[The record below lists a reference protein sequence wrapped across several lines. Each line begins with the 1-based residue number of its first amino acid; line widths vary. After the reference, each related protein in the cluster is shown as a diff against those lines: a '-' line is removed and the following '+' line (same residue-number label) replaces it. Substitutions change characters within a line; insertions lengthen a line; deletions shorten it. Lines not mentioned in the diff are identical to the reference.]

1 MSMGGDIVRSVLDKA
16 VKYDMTASDTVSLIN
31 DIFDN
36 LEWDSDY
43 RYSIED
49 LMKCA
54 KFSAT
59 DKYSLY
65 DKDAYN
71 KWINKHEILS

>member
-1 MSMGGDIVRSVLDKA
+1 MSMNGDIVRSVLNKA
-16 VKYDMTASDTVSLIN
+16 VKYDMTPSDTASLIN

-36 LEWDSDY
+36 LQWDSDNHY
-43 RYSIED
+43 TIDDVLKS
-49 LMKCA
+49 A

-59 DKYSLY
+59 DKYSLC

-71 KWINKHEILS
+71 KWINKYQ

>member
-1 MSMGGDIVRSVLDKA
+1 MSMRGDIVRSILDKA
-16 VKYDMTASDTVSLIN
+16 VKYDMPPSDTASLIN

-36 LEWDSDY
+36 LNWDPDN
-43 RYSIED
+43 RYTIDDVLKS
-49 LMKCA
+49 A

-59 DKYSLY
+59 DKYSLC

-71 KWINKHEILS
+71 KWINKYQ

>member
-1 MSMGGDIVRSVLDKA
+1 MSMSGDIVRSVLDKA
-16 VKYDMTASDTVSLIN
+16 VKYDMTPSDTASLIN

-36 LEWDSDY
+36 LQWDNDC
-43 RYSIED
+43 RYTIED
-49 LMKCA
+49 VLNSA

-59 DKYSLY
+59 DKYSSC

-71 KWINKHEILS
+71 KWINKYQ

>member
-1 MSMGGDIVRSVLDKA
+1 MSMRGDIVRSILDKA
-16 VKYDMTASDTVSLIN
+16 VKYDMPPSDTASLIN

-36 LEWDSDY
+36 LNWDPDN
-43 RYSIED
+43 RYTIDDVLES
-49 LMKCA
+49 A

-59 DKYSLY
+59 DKYSLC

-71 KWINKHEILS
+71 KWINKYQ

>member
-1 MSMGGDIVRSVLDKA
+1 MSMNGDIVRSVLNKA
-16 VKYDMTASDTVSLIN
+16 VKYDMPPSDTASLIN

-36 LEWDSDY
+36 LNWDPDN
-43 RYSIED
+43 RYTIDDVLKS
-49 LMKCA
+49 A

-59 DKYSLY
+59 DKYSLC

-71 KWINKHEILS
+71 KWINKYQ

>member
-16 VKYDMTASDTVSLIN
+16 VKYDMTPSDTASLIN

-36 LEWDSDY
+36 LEWDNDY
-43 RYSIED
+43 RYTIED
-49 LMKCA
+49 LIECA
-54 KFSAT
+54 KFCAT
-59 DKYSLY
+59 DKYSLC

-71 KWINKHEILS
+71 KWISKYQ

>member
-1 MSMGGDIVRSVLDKA
+1 MSMRGDIVRSILDKA
-16 VKYDMTASDTVSLIN
+16 VKYDMPPSDTVSLIN

-36 LEWDSDY
+36 LEWDNDY
-43 RYSIED
+43 RYTVED
-49 LMKCA
+49 VIKSA

-59 DKYSLY
+59 DKYSLC

-71 KWINKHEILS
+71 KWISKYQ

>member
-1 MSMGGDIVRSVLDKA
+1 MGGDIVRSVLDKA
-16 VKYDMTASDTVSLIN
+16 IKYDMTPSDTVSLIN

-36 LEWDSDY
+36 LQWDPDY
-43 RYSIED
+43 RYTTED
-49 LMKCA
+49 VLNSA

-59 DKYSLY
+59 DKYSLC

-71 KWINKHEILS
+71 KWINKYQ

>member
-16 VKYDMTASDTVSLIN
+16 VKYDMPPSDTVSLIN

-36 LEWDSDY
+36 LEWDNDY
-43 RYSIED
+43 RYTVED
-49 LMKCA
+49 LIECA
-54 KFSAT
+54 KFCAT
-59 DKYSLY
+59 DKYSSC

-71 KWINKHEILS
+71 KWINKYQ

>member
-1 MSMGGDIVRSVLDKA
+1 MNGDIVRSVLDKA
-16 VKYDMTASDTVSLIN
+16 IKYDMPPSDTASLIN

-36 LEWDSDY
+36 LQWDPDN
-43 RYSIED
+43 RYTVED
-49 LMKCA
+49 VIKSA

-59 DKYSLY
+59 DKYSLC

-71 KWINKHEILS
+71 TWINKYQ

>member
-1 MSMGGDIVRSVLDKA
+1 MSMRGDIVRSVLDKA
-16 VKYDMTASDTVSLIN
+16 VKYNMPPSDTASLIN

-36 LEWDSDY
+36 LNWDPDN
-43 RYSIED
+43 RYTIDDVLKS
-49 LMKCA
+49 A

-59 DKYSLY
+59 DKYSLC

-71 KWINKHEILS
+71 KWINKYQ

>member
-1 MSMGGDIVRSVLDKA
+1 MSMRGDIVRSILDKA
-16 VKYDMTASDTVSLIN
+16 VKYDMTPSDTASLIN

-36 LEWDSDY
+36 LEWDNDF
-43 RYSIED
+43 RYTIQD

-54 KFSAT
+54 KFCAT
-59 DKYSLY
+59 DKYSLC

-71 KWINKHEILS
+71 KWINKYQ

>member
-16 VKYDMTASDTVSLIN
+16 VKYNMPPSDTASLIN

-36 LEWDSDY
+36 LNWDPDN
-43 RYSIED
+43 RYTIDDVLKS
-49 LMKCA
+49 A

-59 DKYSLY
+59 DKYSSC

-71 KWINKHEILS
+71 KWINKYQ

>member
-16 VKYDMTASDTVSLIN
+16 VKYDMTPSDTASLIN

-36 LEWDSDY
+36 LEWDNDC
-43 RYSIED
+43 RYTIED
-49 LMKCA
+49 LMKCV
-54 KFSAT
+54 KFRV
-59 DKYSLY
+59 DYKYSLC

-71 KWINKHEILS
+71 KWINKYQ

>member
-1 MSMGGDIVRSVLDKA
+1 MGGDIVRLVLDKA
-16 VKYDMTASDTVSLIN
+16 VKYDMTASDTASLIN

-59 DKYSLY
+59 DKYSLC

>member
-16 VKYDMTASDTVSLIN
+16 VKYDMPPSDTASLIN

-36 LEWDSDY
+36 LNWDPDN
-43 RYSIED
+43 RYTIED
-49 LMKCA
+49 VLKSA

-59 DKYSLY
+59 DKYSSC
-65 DKDAYN
+65 DKEAYN
-71 KWINKHEILS
+71 KWLELHG

>member
-16 VKYDMTASDTVSLIN
+16 VKYNMPPSDTASLIN

-36 LEWDSDY
+36 LNWDPDN
-43 RYSIED
+43 RYTIDDVLKS
-49 LMKCA
+49 A

-59 DKYSLY
+59 DKYSLC

-71 KWINKHEILS
+71 KWINKYQ

>member
-1 MSMGGDIVRSVLDKA
+1 MNGDIVRSVLNKA
-16 VKYDMTASDTVSLIN
+16 VKYDMPPSDTASLIN

-36 LEWDSDY
+36 LNWDPDN
-43 RYSIED
+43 RYTIDDVLKS
-49 LMKCA
+49 A

-59 DKYSLY
+59 DKYSLC

-71 KWINKHEILS
+71 KWINKYQ